1 MDYYRV
7 IGVAPNAS
15 FREVEAAYWQAAFGA
30 SPKRVAELNEA
41 YEVLGKED
49 RRSAYDAKRA
59 LERPSVERQ
68 AEELA
73 RQVAGATPRKELG
86 VASRLGWRGDD

>member
-15 FREVEAAYWQAAFGA
+15 FKEIEAAYWREAFGA

-49 RRSAYDAKRA
+49 RRSAYDAQRA

-68 AEELA
+68 AEDLA
-73 RQVAGATPRKELG
+73 RQVAEPAQRKELS